1 MPRARRHTPAQL
13 PATVPW
19 TKGGLPQ
26 KGVRST
32 AYLAQCFLQPAMRRL
47 FHASLW
53 AAPHTDKPSK
63 EALIA
68 QYWWEAD
75 LLRQQLMEWCGIP
88 AVET

>member
-1 MPRARRHTPAQL
+1 
-13 PATVPW
+13 
-19 TKGGLPQ
+19 
-26 KGVRST
+26 
-32 AYLAQCFLQPAMRRL
+32 MRRL